1 MEFEGGIRGFQKIM
15 FLYLALA
22 GVTKGCLRYTSAL
35 LPNLVLRAFFEVFN
49 LSEDSGVGVL
59 EAFFEDSILEGGL

>member
-22 GVTKGCLRYTSAL
+22 GVTKGLS
-35 LPNLVLRAFFEVFN
+35 PKLVLGAFFEVFN

-59 EAFFEDSILEGGL
+59 EGVF

>member
-22 GVTKGCLRYTSAL
+22 GVTKGLS
-35 LPNLVLRAFFEVFN
+35 PKLVLGAFFEVFN
-49 LSEDSGVGVL
+49 LSEGLRSWGLRG
-59 EAFFEDSILEGGL
+59 FFEDSILERGL

>member
-22 GVTKGCLRYTSAL
+22 GFTKGLS
-35 LPNLVLRAFFEVFN
+35 PKLVLRAFFEVFN
-49 LSEDSGVGVL
+49 LSEGLGSWGFRGV
-59 EAFFEDSILEGGL
+59 F

>member
-22 GVTKGCLRYTSAL
+22 GVTKGLSL
-35 LPNLVLRAFFEVFN
+35 KLVLSAFFEDFN
-49 LSEDSGVGVL
+49 LSEDSEVGV
-59 EAFFEDSILEGGL
+59 FRWGFSRISI

>member
-22 GVTKGCLRYTSAL
+22 GVTKGLS
-35 LPNLVLRAFFEVFN
+35 PKLVLRAFFEVFN
-49 LSEDSGVGVL
+49 LSDGLGSWGFRGVFL
-59 EAFFEDSILEGGL
+59 RIQF